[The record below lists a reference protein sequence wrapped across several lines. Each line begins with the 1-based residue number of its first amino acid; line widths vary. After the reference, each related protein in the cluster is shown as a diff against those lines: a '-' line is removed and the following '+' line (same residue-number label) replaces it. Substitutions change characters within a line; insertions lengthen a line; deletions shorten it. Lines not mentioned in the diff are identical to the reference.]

1 MNTKYTQAVHPFY
14 IPTIIMRTGRY
25 CNTQVRIIH
34 PKGAEIEV
42 RDAPLVLTDG
52 AVGHPSKEEL
62 DEPWATSL
70 QPSFAL
76 SLLWVGIP
84 RK

>member
-1 MNTKYTQAVHPFY
+1 
-14 IPTIIMRTGRY
+14 MRTGQS
-25 CNTQVRIIH
+25 CNTRVCIIH

-42 RDAPLVLTDG
+42 RDAPLALTDG

-62 DEPWATSL
+62 DETWATSL

-76 SLLWVGIP
+76 SLLRVGIP
-84 RK
+84 RR